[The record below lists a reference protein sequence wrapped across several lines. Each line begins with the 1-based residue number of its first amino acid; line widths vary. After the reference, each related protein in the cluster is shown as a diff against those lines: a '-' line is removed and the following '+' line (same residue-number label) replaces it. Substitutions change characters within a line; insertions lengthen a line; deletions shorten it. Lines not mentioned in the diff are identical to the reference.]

1 MVIGCVSEFCMVW
14 DLKENVIFENYI
26 YGDIV
31 VFLGF
36 IYWGVC

>member
-1 MVIGCVSEFCMVW
+1 MVW

-31 VFLGF
+31 VLLGF